1 MYHQDPI
8 AHFLPFFCFEVYLT
22 YNIIQACN
30 IVIWY
35 LYRLYSIKSC
45 KILAIF
51 PVLLS
56 WPWLSTVAKGQIRAQ
71 VSSILSLVSAL
82 ALAMAVSAL
91 RKSRARAGVSGPRVQ
106 GGLGCM
112 LGPSWQAVQSTR

>member
-1 MYHQDPI
+1 MYHQDSI
-8 AHFLPFFCFEVYLT
+8 AHFLSFFFIEVYLT
-22 YNIIQACN
+22 YNIIQAYN
-30 IVIWY
+30 IVMWY
-35 LYRLYSIKSC
+35 LYRSYSIKSC

-56 WPWLSTVAKGQIRAQ
+56 WHWLSTMAKGQIRGQ

-82 ALAMAVSAL
+82 ALTMAISAL
-91 RKSRARAGVSGPRVQ
+91 RRSRARAGGSGPRVQ

-112 LGPSWQAVQSTR
+112 LSPSWQAGQSTR